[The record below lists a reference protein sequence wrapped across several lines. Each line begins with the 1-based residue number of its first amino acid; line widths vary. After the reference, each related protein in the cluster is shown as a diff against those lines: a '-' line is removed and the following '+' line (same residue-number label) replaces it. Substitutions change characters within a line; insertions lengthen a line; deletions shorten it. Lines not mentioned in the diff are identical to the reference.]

1 MILFSY
7 DPDEPHLC
15 LYIAYKEQGM
25 KYYTVQYFSDLWGD
39 WILSSYF
46 NMRYTNKKKLRQ
58 FLLGLDNIEIY
69 HFS

>member
-7 DPDEPHLC
+7 GSDEPSLC
-15 LYIAYKEQGM
+15 LYIAYKEQGR
-25 KYYTVQYFSDLWGD
+25 KYYTVRYFSDLWGD

-69 HFS
+69 HFN

>member
-15 LYIAYKEQGM
+15 LYIAYKEQGR